1 MNCYL
6 LKVPR
11 LPSQLASSRRCWVID
26 LIWLEL
32 PWQYI
37 AMTRNNL
44 STILISIIWICPK
57 TKSATH
63 CHTKIFP
70 IYQNKHWII
79 RVQHNCSINPWSNSS
94 MLKIV
99 GFLVI
104 QLYLPGNSAS
114 TNSIRELQMS
124 DPTLEETNKQL
135 NLRYYHV
142 STLGRWIPILN
153 GL

>member
-114 TNSIRELQMS
+114 TNSIREAKERSYSWRNQQTIEFKIL
-124 DPTLEETNKQL
+124 PCINVRTLNS
-135 NLRYYHV
+135 N
-142 STLGRWIPILN
+142 S
-153 GL
+153 